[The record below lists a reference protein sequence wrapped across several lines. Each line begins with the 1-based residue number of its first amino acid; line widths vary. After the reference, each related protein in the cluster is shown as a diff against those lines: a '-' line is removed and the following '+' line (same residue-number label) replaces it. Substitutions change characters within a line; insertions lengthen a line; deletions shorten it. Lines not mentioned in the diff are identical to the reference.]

1 MASGLGKLEA
11 TYPRAMHSPPPTS
24 DLGRVPGCPGRVTR
38 AFQAPV
44 PLRVPGGGP
53 ARTPLGEPGRVIS
66 IISGLWVS
74 SSPLL
79 QQWGRGVVV
88 LVALILHP
96 PPPERS
102 QPSALETL
110 GPLSCESGRGLVCEL
125 VFVLIVSCMLKPSHT
140 L

>member
-1 MASGLGKLEA
+1 
-11 TYPRAMHSPPPTS
+11 MHFPPLTS
-24 DLGRVPGCPGRVTR
+24 DQGRVLGYPGQVTR

-53 ARTPLGEPGRVIS
+53 ARTLRGEQGRVIS

-74 SSPLL
+74 SGPLL
-79 QQWGRGVVV
+79 RQWGRGVVV
-88 LVALILHP
+88 LVALLL
-96 PPPERS
+96 PPELR

-110 GPLSCESGRGLVCEL
+110 GLRRCESGQGLVCEL

>member
-1 MASGLGKLEA
+1 M
-11 TYPRAMHSPPPTS
+11 
-24 DLGRVPGCPGRVTR
+24 
-38 AFQAPV
+38 

-53 ARTPLGEPGRVIS
+53 ARTLRGERGRVIS

-74 SSPLL
+74 SGPLL
-79 QQWGRGVVV
+79 WQWGRGVVV
-88 LVALILHP
+88 LVALIL
-96 PPPERS
+96 PPERR

-110 GPLSCESGRGLVCEL
+110 GLQRCESGRGLVCEL